1 MKIEINVPTSL
12 NEVTLGQYQK
22 YLKIAENNPEGNFLD
37 AKMIEIFCGIPLSDS
52 YKLKMSSAAAIVDI
66 ITELLNQTPKHSE
79 RFKLNGI
86 EYGFIPDLDEMS
98 LGEYIDLDNNVS
110 KWEQMHVAMNVLYRP
125 IKTSKVGKYNIEEY
139 DVKNPE
145 KMKDMPL
152 GAAIGS
158 VFFFLQFRNGV
169 IGAYDSLFSQSNG
182 NGGYSRAANFGAKWG
197 WYQSIY
203 GLSNG
208 DITKFEDITK
218 LNVHQCFTMLSFMK
232 EKAEIEAQQ
241 IKSKF

>member
-12 NEVTLGQYQK
+12 NEVTLGQYQN

-66 ITELLNQTPKHSE
+66 ITELLNQTPKHTE
-79 RFKLNGI
+79 RFEMNGI

-98 LGEYIDLDNNVS
+98 LGEYIDMDNNVS

-158 VFFFLQFRNGV
+158 VFFFLNLGMELSKHTIHSSANQTEMEAIQEQLTSISDTDGIPQFLL
-169 IGAYDSLFSQSNG
+169 SLT
-182 NGGYSRAANFGAKWG
+182 
-197 WYQSIY
+197 
-203 GLSNG
+203 
-208 DITKFEDITK
+208 DV
-218 LNVHQCFTMLSFMK
+218 LNDLKISLN
-232 EKAEIEAQQ
+232 
-241 IKSKF
+241 

>member
-22 YLKIAENNPEGNFLD
+22 YLKIAENNSDGNFLD

-52 YKLKMSSAAAIVDI
+52 YKLKMSSASAIVDI
-66 ITELLNQTPKHSE
+66 LSELINQTPKHTE
-79 RFKLNGI
+79 RFEMNGI

-110 KWEQMHVAMNVLYRP
+110 SWEQMHLAMNVLYRP
-125 IKTSKVGKYNIEEY
+125 IKTSKLGKYNIEEY

-145 KMKDMPL
+145 AMKDMPL

-158 VFFFLQFRNGV
+158 VFFFYNLGIELSKHIV
-169 IGAYDSLFSQSNG
+169 LYSN
-182 NGGYSRAANFGAKWG
+182 N
-197 WYQSIY
+197 QQEM
-203 GLSNG
+203 
-208 DITKFEDITK
+208 EDIQGQQISEQSGVGI
-218 LNVHQCFTMLSFMK
+218 NQFMLSLTGVLNDLK
-232 EKAEIEAQQ
+232 I
-241 IKSKF
+241 SLN